1 MSSLDKAVIVDNE
14 KDSVILLQ
22 EHAESGVPKSLCSPS
37 EQKIDISFSF
47 TNSSPPLRISE
58 VSILSI
64 VLSSVMG
71 LVVSILL
78 FFVSGDVIYAFGRSK
93 YNEYLLNKTVEEGT
107 RPKIDI
113 SDDKLVSRPLVVE
126 RLKKILQPDRDQSYY
141 YLICGEHGTGK
152 TTLTRIASSE
162 VGCGVIYVDIPA
174 NLNELGGA
182 FGNAINF
189 ALEKVSVT
197 GQWLRKIKSDDAP
210 KFSEWEKALKAL
222 RHASE
227 VYKAKHDKP
236 MVIVYDNVSHL
247 VHENQKILDIL
258 QDDAKHSAD
267 DRKYIAVF
275 VCSEGSVPRRME
287 SRSAWSRAK
296 TPVMEIGD
304 LSKEESMKYL
314 IKKRDIKE
322 VDANK
327 LFDLVGG
334 RIIELKTVADDFLA
348 GIEFEIIKQQVL
360 NKVEKKF
367 NTAQLLRKQLYHE
380 VGKKVI
386 KDLLDSKELG
396 FTTFMEFFDNYEE
409 ASKVLETNVFS
420 YHPEKNTVSFQSQSI
435 EFYIRE
441 NAKIFNIFPSC
452 FKIIEVD

>member
-1 MSSLDKAVIVDNE
+1 
-14 KDSVILLQ
+14 
-22 EHAESGVPKSLCSPS
+22 
-37 EQKIDISFSF
+37 
-47 TNSSPPLRISE
+47 
-58 VSILSI
+58 
-64 VLSSVMG
+64 MG

-152 TTLTRIASSE
+152 TTLARIASSE

-174 NLNELGGA
+174 NLDELGEA
-182 FGNAINF
+182 FGKAINF

-210 KFSEWEKALKAL
+210 KLSEWGKALKAF

-247 VHENQKILDIL
+247 VQENPKILDIL

-314 IKKRDIKE
+314 IKKRNIKE

-348 GIEFEIIKQQVL
+348 GKEFEIIKQQVL
-360 NKVEKKF
+360 DKVEKKF
-367 NTAQLLRKQLYHE
+367 QSAQLLPNDLYYE
-380 VGKKVI
+380 VGKSLI
-386 KDLLDSKELG
+386 SDLLKSNELS
-396 FTTFMEFFDNYEE
+396 FLAFKKYFDKVEE
-409 ASKVLETNVFS
+409 LNEVLGSNIFA
-420 YHPEKNTVSFQSQSI
+420 YHPEKNIVTFQSRSV
-435 EFYIRE
+435 ESYIQE
-441 NAKIFNIFPSC
+441 NANLFNMH
-452 FKIIEVD
+452 